1 MKQAEISGPCL
12 RTEETNNKNWRRKKE
27 EEKDNKNT
35 PQQISRMHIHHHQHT
50 HSDTHAY
57 THTHARAHTHTRV
70 HTQNITF
77 FLDKSHKVSA
87 AHAHQALSLW
97 GDPDCGSAHLWTVH
111 QQVEGADQ
119 TVSWP
124 VGQRFRLLT
133 AGFMR
138 GLRHRGRCLGSCAS
152 VLALGPCLVTV
163 VMAEPDVSKV
173 GPVLWWQRQH
183 SFEDTVGIQINGPA
197 WGQQRQSSRAV
208 WKLRWLSWAPCL

>member
-1 MKQAEISGPCL
+1 M
-12 RTEETNNKNWRRKKE
+12 
-27 EEKDNKNT
+27 
-35 PQQISRMHIHHHQHT
+35 HT
-50 HSDTHAY
+50 HT
-57 THTHARAHTHTRV
+57 TTNTHTHTRTHSDSHWHTYTQWHTCV

-87 AHAHQALSLW
+87 AHAHQALRLW
-97 GDPDCGSAHLWTVH
+97 SDPDCGSAHLWAVH

-133 AGFMR
+133 ASFMR
-138 GLRHRGRCLGSCAS
+138 GLRQRGRCLGGCAS
-152 VLALGPCLVTV
+152 ILALGPCLVTV

-173 GPVLWWQRQH
+173 RPVLWWQRQH

-197 WGQQRQSSRAV
+197 WGQQKQNSRAV
-208 WKLRWLSWAPCL
+208 WKSRWLSWAPCL